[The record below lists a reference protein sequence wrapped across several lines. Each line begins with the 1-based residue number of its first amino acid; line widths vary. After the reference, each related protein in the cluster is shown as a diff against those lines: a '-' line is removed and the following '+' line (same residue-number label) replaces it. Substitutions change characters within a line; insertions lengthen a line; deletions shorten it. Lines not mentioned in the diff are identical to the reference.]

1 MKQSLLIVCTLFLFQ
16 SCIPLRI
23 APTIEDYKITRG
35 KKFKRSLP
43 ERQMFIFEDA
53 KEAEQF
59 YNFVNTKFQLD
70 DTNVYDDVPF
80 EINDAYYFFSWYEI
94 EIPDKT
100 LNLAPVFLHLFVG
113 AALGN
118 DDPLEDYDGEGDT
131 VRSDNWYIALE
142 VYSDLEQDCLADG
155 SLSREAVLK
164 YLRALKKEY
173 LATHNYN
180 ETVFKN

>member
-1 MKQSLLIVCTLFLFQ
+1 MKQSLLLILVLFLFQ

-23 APTIEDYKITRG
+23 APKIDDYKITKG
-35 KKFKRSLP
+35 KKFKRSLSK
-43 ERQMFIFEDA
+43 RQMFIFEDA

-59 YNFVNTKFQLD
+59 YNFVNINFGLK

-80 EINDAYYFFSWYEI
+80 EIGGQQYFFAWYEV
-94 EIPDKT
+94 EIPNKSINILPILADVLIAST
-100 LNLAPVFLHLFVG
+100 GNLPM
-113 AALGN
+113 
-118 DDPLEDYDGEGDT
+118 LEDSYGSRKG
-131 VRSDNWYIALE
+131 NWYLAIE
-142 VYSDLEQDCLADG
+142 VYNDLESDCLTET
-155 SLSREAVLK
+155 SLSRESVLK